1 MNMFST
7 ASNPPLVL
15 DAKEAKK
22 QKLEAYR
29 NYHQHLI
36 DDLGISRLDLNIKM
50 AFYNKQGR
58 MVVGI
63 FASEFKKEKGFFFEL
78 VTRDLE
84 PADIQ
89 RKIYRIA
96 PNEAFHEEYE
106 LNEKGSYLVPLEE
119 LRVVNKD
126 SAAISKGEA
135 IKAMDAVDIREQ
147 TSNFNNSTPVTAYRA
162 PSAMEDAPATE
173 MSIRDY
179 MAIHTGRPVSTRAW
193 LNDLINKQFK

>member
-1 MNMFST
+1 MTMFTT
-7 ASNPPLVL
+7 AAQPFAMDP
-15 DAKEAKK
+15 KEAKK
-22 QKLEAYR
+22 QKLESYR

-36 DDLGISRLDLNIKM
+36 DDLGISRMDFNIKM

-84 PADIQ
+84 PADQ
-89 RKIYRIA
+89 LRRVYRIP

-119 LRVVNKD
+119 LRTINKD
-126 SAAISKGEA
+126 SVAISKGEA
-135 IKAMDAVDIREQ
+135 IKAMDAVDIRQQ
-147 TSNFNNSTPVTAYRA
+147 TAQMNSNPVTAYRA
-162 PSAMEDAPATE
+162 PATMEDAPAAE
-173 MSIRDY
+173 MTIRDY
-179 MAIHTGRPVSTRAW
+179 MAIHTGRPVSSRAW
-193 LNDLINKQFK
+193 LNELINKQNK